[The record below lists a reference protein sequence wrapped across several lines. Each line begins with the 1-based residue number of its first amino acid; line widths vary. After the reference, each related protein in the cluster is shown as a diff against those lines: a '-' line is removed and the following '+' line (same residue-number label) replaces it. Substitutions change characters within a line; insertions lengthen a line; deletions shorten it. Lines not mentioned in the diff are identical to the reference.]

1 MISSTRIR
9 SEAGFTIIETM
20 AAAFIMAVAFLG
32 LAGVHVLS
40 SRAQSLGQNQSLAT
54 YIASEQIE
62 RMRRSTFANV
72 VSATDSVEVEG
83 VQFSVNRTVTNT
95 DLSRRVTVTVSWNG
109 RLGPHQIT
117 QTSLVSQVTNQ

>member
-1 MISSTRIR
+1 LISSTRIR